1 MNYYTYIMTNL
12 NNKVL
17 YIGFTNDLVR
27 RVYEHRNNLIEGF
40 TKMYRVHKL
49 VYYEIYSS
57 SYDAIAREK
66 QLKGW
71 TRKKKIALI
80 EKDNAEWKDLWDV
93 IYKFERLYMEDGL
106 NIGQILRLQSL
117 TALSLRMTKWEGVRF
132 YRMTKWARGRSYR
145 VTALGR
151 VF

>member
-12 NNKVL
+12 NNNVL
-17 YIGFTNDLVR
+17 YIGVTNDLVR

-40 TKMYRVHKL
+40 SKRYRTHKL

-93 IYKFERLYMEDGL
+93 ISKFERL
-106 NIGQILRLQSL
+106 
-117 TALSLRMTKWEGVRF
+117 
-132 YRMTKWARGRSYR
+132 
-145 VTALGR
+145 
-151 VF
+151 